1 MDGEIKKA
9 IQKFRGNTLEWT
21 HLRDGKIG
29 CAEINLMESGFKHL
43 F

>member
-9 IQKFRGNTLEWT
+9 IWKFRGNTLEWT
-21 HLRDGKIG
+21 YFRDGKIG
-29 CAEINLMESGFKHL
+29 CAEINFMESGFKNL

>member
-1 MDGEIKKA
+1 MDGEIKEA

-21 HLRDGKIG
+21 YLRDGKIG
-29 CAEINLMESGFKHL
+29 CAEINLMESGLKHL

>member
-1 MDGEIKKA
+1 MDVEIKKA
-9 IQKFRGNTLEWT
+9 IRKFRANTMEWT
-21 HLRDGKIG
+21 YLRDGKTG